1 MAPRVFCSRPLDGGG
16 CLLGGWESPLEG
28 RAAPTN
34 GRTGPREHGTAP
46 LGNGAAPFEGASAPL
61 DGLTIF
67 REGATASNEGSSGP
81 LEENQGPFAGLPV
94 TLLVDPGFG
103 NSLRR
108 PSRTEERLEVPAS
121 GSFERYCTRAECP
134 FASSRDQIAGNCDF
148 PIDIRSFAL

>member
-46 LGNGAAPFEGASAPL
+46 LGNGAALFEGASAPL

-67 REGATASNEGSSGP
+67 REGATASNERSSGP
-81 LEENQGPFAGLPV
+81 LEENQGPFRGPSDHAPGRSGIRQLPPPP
-94 TLLVDPGFG
+94 LPHGRAPRSGGFR
-103 NSLRR
+103 LFRAVLYTRR
-108 PSRTEERLEVPAS
+108 VP
-121 GSFERYCTRAECP
+121 FC
-134 FASSRDQIAGNCDF
+134 Q
-148 PIDIRSFAL
+148 